1 MTEKEI
7 AAGCKKQNNEA
18 RKALYEQYK
27 GVMYALILRYLPDR
41 YQACDILHDGF
52 ITVLTKISGFE
63 WRGDGSLR
71 AWMSRIFVNQVIGYL
86 RAHDILRNTEDIE
99 NSGDEMMDV
108 DEEDVDG
115 FTSEQL
121 QQMIQELPDGYRT
134 VFNLYVIEGMSHKEI
149 AAMLNIS
156 ERTSSSQ
163 LFRAKKMLAQKLLSQ
178 KS

>member
-27 GVMYALILRYLPDR
+27 GLMYALILRYLPDR

-52 ITVLTKISGFE
+52 ITVLTKISCFE

-99 NSGDEMMDV
+99 RS
-108 DEEDVDG
+108 EERRVG
-115 FTSEQL
+115 
-121 QQMIQELPDGYRT
+121 
-134 VFNLYVIEGMSHKEI
+134 KECR
-149 AAMLNIS
+149 S
-156 ERTSSSQ
+156 RW
-163 LFRAKKMLAQKLLSQ
+163 
-178 KS
+178 